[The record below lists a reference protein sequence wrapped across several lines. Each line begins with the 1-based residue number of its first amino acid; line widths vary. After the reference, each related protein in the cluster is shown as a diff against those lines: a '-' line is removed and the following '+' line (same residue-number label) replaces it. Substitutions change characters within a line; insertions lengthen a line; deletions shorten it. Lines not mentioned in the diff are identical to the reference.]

1 MTYYQKIN
9 DNDLRNVEITIIQ
22 IQNFGCLTLENETR
36 HENEVGNTSK
46 PMSQRTKEV
55 EVGSF

>member
-1 MTYYQKIN
+1 MIHYQKMNNN
-9 DNDLRNVEITIIQ
+9 DFKNVRITIIQ
-22 IQNFGCLTLENETR
+22 IRNFGCLTLENETR

>member
-1 MTYYQKIN
+1 MGGISDDQCHGF
-9 DNDLRNVEITIIQ
+9 RNVKITIIQ
-22 IQNFGCLTLENETR
+22 IRNFGCLTLENETR